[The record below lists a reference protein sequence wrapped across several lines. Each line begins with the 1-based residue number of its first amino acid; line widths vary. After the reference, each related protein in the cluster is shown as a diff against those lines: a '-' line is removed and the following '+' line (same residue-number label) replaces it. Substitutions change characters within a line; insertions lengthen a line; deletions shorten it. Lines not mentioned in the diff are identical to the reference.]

1 MKKESKVANSSENR
15 KDSLVKLSMLVLFS
29 KGLSAQMLI
38 VSSNGI
44 LVNKDSISK
53 LVIQFAQSKKE
64 VSLSWKMKNKSFIV
78 KSFDLN
84 SVNKRTRDLTSLYDG
99 AFIAERMGWREGH
112 RFITGSGTLTIP
124 YNIPEREPQ
133 G

>member
-15 KDSLVKLSMLVLFS
+15 KDSLVKLSMLVLLS

-64 VSLSWKMKNKSFIV
+64 KSLSWKMKNKSFIV

-84 SVNKRTRDLTSLYDG
+84 SVNKRTRDLTSLYDD

-112 RFITGSGTLTIP
+112 QFITGSCTLTIP